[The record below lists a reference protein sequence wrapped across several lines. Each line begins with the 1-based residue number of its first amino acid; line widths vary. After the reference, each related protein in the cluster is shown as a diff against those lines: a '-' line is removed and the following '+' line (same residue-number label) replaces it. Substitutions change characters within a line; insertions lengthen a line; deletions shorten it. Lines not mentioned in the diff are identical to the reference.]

1 LLHAQGL
8 DQWVIDFGDPAAEPG
23 GNDRTFS
30 DHVLALVS
38 AVRRVRQAT
47 GQDVHLVGYC
57 QGDIFSCTATAYLG
71 SAGVASVVTLG
82 SPLTILDIDRVLP
95 PELFWDLVGIERR
108 IVAKTGLPKW
118 LIRQLFNWA
127 SPVRNIRNDI
137 DFLLALHDR
146 ESLLP
151 REPQRKFLKS
161 MQMRHASASRTPTKT
176 DDGR

>member
-47 GQDVHLVGYC
+47 GQDV
-57 QGDIFSCTATAYLG
+57 
-71 SAGVASVVTLG
+71 
-82 SPLTILDIDRVLP
+82 R
-95 PELFWDLVGIERR
+95 
-108 IVAKTGLPKW
+108 
-118 LIRQLFNWA
+118 
-127 SPVRNIRNDI
+127 PVRNMRNDI